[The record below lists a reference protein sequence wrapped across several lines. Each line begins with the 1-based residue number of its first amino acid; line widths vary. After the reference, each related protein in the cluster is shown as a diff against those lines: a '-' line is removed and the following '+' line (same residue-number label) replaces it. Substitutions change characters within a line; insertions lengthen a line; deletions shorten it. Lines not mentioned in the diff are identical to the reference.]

1 MRKIVNISLPP
12 ELDKWLKKEVK
23 AEGFA
28 SKSEFI
34 RHLLRLWKSKKFK
47 VKDQQG
53 YEMIKGETG
62 FAVKSLKNK

>member
-12 ELDKWLKKEVK
+12 ELDKWLKKEIK
-23 AEGFA
+23 TEGFA

-47 VKDQQG
+47 VKGQDG
-53 YEMIKGETG
+53 YEMLKADAG
-62 FAVKSLKNK
+62 FAVKSLKNN